1 MLEVDVGGLMEQF
14 PEFLKP
20 SCIGTAKILDAEG
33 KVRRNDT
40 RRSVA
45 DANISRLDNIHSI
58 R

>member
-20 SCIGTAKILDAEG
+20 SRMGAAKILDVEG

-45 DANISRLDNIHSI
+45 DANKSRFS
-58 R
+58 

>member
-20 SCIGTAKILDAEG
+20 SRMGAAKILDVEG

-45 DANISRLDNIHSI
+45 DANKSRLANIHGI